1 MLTKRLINGIFTTK
15 SKLNNVRRMNF
26 SNFNNTEVVQKALES
41 HKTITE
47 EAFKQIKEVAK
58 AQEKVHL
65 FKIYGF
71 TKWFFIITRYQ
82 IMGYC
87 VVGALYAFYETGV
100 KWGSLTEKEG
110 QKGLTKR
117 EKKEIKNN
125 KTKIIVGVTT
135 LIVSGLLA
143 SYVTHFMGKRLV
155 KDIYWLPATN
165 QIQLKYFSLFCGD
178 KLALENPV
186 YIRKL
191 DPPRR
196 FDKTVRHQIVDSL
209 FKPTRL
215 IATRGVGNW
224 SNKDLFDYIID
235 LEAKKK

>member
-1 MLTKRLINGIFTTK
+1 MLAKRLINGYFTK
-15 SKLNNVRRMNF
+15 STLYKVKRNV
-26 SNFNNTEVVQKALES
+26 SNFNNTEVVQKALQS
-41 HKTITE
+41 HKTVVE
-47 EAFKQIKEVAK
+47 ESFKQIKEISK
-58 AQEKVHL
+58 AQDKVHL

-82 IMGYC
+82 IIAYC
-87 VVGALYAFYETGV
+87 LGGALYAFYETAI
-100 KWGSLTEKEG
+100 KWRSLTARQE

-135 LIVSGLLA
+135 LIISGMLA
-143 SYVTHFMGKRLV
+143 CYVTHFMGRRLV

-165 QIQLKYFSLFCGD
+165 QLQFNYFSLFCGD
-178 KLALENPV
+178 KVVIENPKSV
-186 YIRKL
+186 RKL

-196 FDKTVRHQIVDSL
+196 FDTTVRHQIIDSL
-209 FKPTRL
+209 LKPTRL

-224 SNKDLFDYIID
+224 SNKDLFEYLI
-235 LEAKKK
+235 ENTEKK